1 MSGDPNIKKS
11 FWTGALSNYA
21 RVFLRMALG
30 LVTFR
35 LLYQGLTREEFGFWA
50 LLWSVFGYGI
60 LLDFGFGYAAQK
72 RVAELSVRRDWPT
85 LSQVLSTIFLFY
97 LAASAILVSLAFLF
111 SGTLIQW
118 FHVSPENRESFRI
131 ALIVF
136 IAGIGLGF
144 PMGIFPEVLRGQQR
158 IAAANQ
164 IAMGGM
170 LANFLSVVLVLH
182 FHWPFLT
189 LIVLALLCVLV
200 PDTVAMVV
208 ALRRMP
214 EVKIR
219 PRHFSFRQMI
229 ETSRFSLY
237 AYLNMLSNMLRNKTD
252 QVVISSVL
260 AVERVAPYQA
270 GAKVGEMFNL
280 MTRQI
285 SDALSP
291 AAAYLHAKGDR
302 RMLSEMLVNGMRWNV
317 LAATPLYI
325 ACAFYLKGLLRLLTG
340 EASPSGEMLWVGQ
353 LLLFWYWSLAVTHMV
368 YKRMFFMAG
377 QERRMMLQGVAE
389 ALINLA
395 LSVVLTWKL
404 RSIVGVAWGSVVPT
418 FLFGWLLLW
427 PWAAK
432 EAGLSPRRLFMR
444 AVARPVFGCLPMLAA
459 AVGLKLQPWW
469 ESGANTLLLFLEG
482 GFILAVGGAGIW
494 FLSFN
499 AEDRARWLGRLERF
513 TAKLNR
519 KGAR

>member
-219 PRHFSFRQMI
+219 PAGRYSHTGLSGRGSLSPSSPTP
-229 ETSRFSLY
+229 TSRNGRSRGN
-237 AYLNMLSNMLRNKTD
+237 AHGEKTSA
-252 QVVISSVL
+252 SS
-260 AVERVAPYQA
+260 R
-270 GAKVGEMFNL
+270 
-280 MTRQI
+280 RR
-285 SDALSP
+285 SSP
-291 AAAYLHAKGDR
+291 
-302 RMLSEMLVNGMRWNV
+302 
-317 LAATPLYI
+317 
-325 ACAFYLKGLLRLLTG
+325 
-340 EASPSGEMLWVGQ
+340 
-353 LLLFWYWSLAVTHMV
+353 
-368 YKRMFFMAG
+368 
-377 QERRMMLQGVAE
+377 
-389 ALINLA
+389 
-395 LSVVLTWKL
+395 
-404 RSIVGVAWGSVVPT
+404 
-418 FLFGWLLLW
+418 
-427 PWAAK
+427 
-432 EAGLSPRRLFMR
+432 
-444 AVARPVFGCLPMLAA
+444 
-459 AVGLKLQPWW
+459 
-469 ESGANTLLLFLEG
+469 
-482 GFILAVGGAGIW
+482 GGAIAAPRV
-494 FLSFN
+494 S
-499 AEDRARWLGRLERF
+499 RAQMSTPSWMS
-513 TAKLNR
+513 
-519 KGAR
+519 